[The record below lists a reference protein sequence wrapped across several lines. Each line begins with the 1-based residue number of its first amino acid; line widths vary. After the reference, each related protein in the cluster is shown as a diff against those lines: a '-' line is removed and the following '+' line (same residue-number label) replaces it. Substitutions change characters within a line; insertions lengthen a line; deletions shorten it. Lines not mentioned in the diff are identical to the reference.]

1 MPKDTHPNP
10 YSNSASDSELITE
23 QTRITRLLAQLA
35 RRHTPLTVRIPG
47 HKARFTSCTVD
58 VEQSHVLLDEL
69 MPSSGHDLLVKARKL
84 KVSCKLDGV
93 EIEFIASLARA
104 DQQNKLLTY
113 YMNLPTQMEYRQ
125 RRQHYRVHIP
135 MSKLLR
141 VIIDEADTA
150 MHEGVL
156 HDLSR
161 SGAGVL
167 FSANNIILEHG
178 QQHECAI
185 ELPEADWLYCTVE
198 LRYSKD
204 TSKQKQQL
212 TGAHFID
219 LHPAQTRLIG
229 RCISELEREFIRKR
243 AAFED

>member
-1 MPKDTHPNP
+1 MTKDTRPDP

-23 QTRITRLLAQLA
+23 QTRIARLLAQLA

-69 MPSSGHDLLVKARKL
+69 MPSTGHELLIKARKL
-84 KVSCKLDGV
+84 NVSCKLDGV
-93 EIEFIASLARA
+93 EIEFVASLART
-104 DQQNKLLTY
+104 DELNKLLTY
-113 YMNLPTQMEYRQ
+113 YMHLPTQIEYRQ

-135 MSKLLR
+135 LSKQLR
-141 VIIDEADTA
+141 VIVDVGDTA
-150 MHEGVL
+150 MHEGML

-161 SGAGVL
+161 GGAGVI
-167 FSANNIILEHG
+167 FSANDIILEHG

-185 ELPEADWLYCTVE
+185 ELPDTGWLYCTVE

-204 TSKQKQQL
+204 TRKLKQQL

-243 AAFED
+243 AAF